1 MILRNL
7 FRRKARTLLSTFG
20 IAVGVAA
27 VVALGALA
35 EGFMAAY
42 GAMGGGSG
50 ADVLVMQD
58 EALDIVFSAVD
69 QSLREPLAGMSG
81 VEQIAEM
88 VYTFAATDS
97 APYFIVY
104 GYEPDGFAIEHFQ
117 IVEGEPLSDERG
129 GGRQRPPLLLGKA
142 AAEDLDKTV
151 GETFRLYET
160 VYQIVGL
167 YETGEPFEDGSAVVG
182 IEQAQE
188 ISGKPRQVNA
198 FLLKVRSDTDVELLK
213 ARIEQRYEDVT
224 ATAAADLEQEQEALQ
239 YVSVFTWV
247 VSLVAVLIGGVGV
260 MNTMLMS
267 VYERTR
273 EFGVLR
279 AIGWRPGQL
288 LSMVMG
294 ESLVLSLLGGVVGTL
309 LGIGAVRAVENVPTV
324 SSVIPSTFSFNL
336 YAQGM
341 GVALGLGLIG
351 GALPAW
357 QASRMLPAEAMRVEG
372 GASAHASRHVRSAAM
387 RDVMRQPVRTLLT
400 VIGIGIAMLSIVLL
414 GAMGEGLTIQMH
426 GMMGGLGAHMMG
438 IETDASID
446 LSTIDEGDVRR
457 IAAMPGVRAAEG
469 FLTGYAMVGDL
480 PFFIVFGYQPRGLS
494 IQEFRIVEGE
504 PLTTNRQIL
513 LGRVA
518 SENLG
523 LGVGQTLRILNK
535 AFKIVGIY
543 ETGVAFQDG
552 GSVMTLRDAQSLFG
566 QPHKVSFMSVWLDDP
581 DRGQAIRDEVSAR
594 FPDVSLSMA
603 SDFAEDLN
611 DLQMM
616 EASTWG
622 ISAMALVVG
631 GLGMTN
637 TMVMS
642 VWERTREI
650 GVLRALGWRRWR
662 VLWMIVRESVALS
675 LLGSVTGVVLGVILG
690 ELLNL
695 LPFLQGFLKLTYTP
709 KLFAQA
715 LGTAFVLGVV
725 GGIYPAWRA
734 AQLQPVEALR
744 YE

>member
-1 MILRNL
+1 MVFKNL
-7 FRRKARTLLSTFG
+7 FRRKARTLLSVFG

-35 EGFMAAY
+35 EGFIAAY
-42 GAMGGGSG
+42 GALGGGSG
-50 ADVLVMQD
+50 ADILVMQD
-58 EALDIVFSAVD
+58 DALDIVFSAVD
-69 QSLREPLAGMSG
+69 QSLREDLASMPG

-117 IVEGEPLSDERG
+117 IVEGEPLSAERG

-142 AAEDLDKTV
+142 AAEDLDKAV
-151 GETFRLYET
+151 GETLRLYET
-160 VYQIVGL
+160 VYQIAGI
-167 YETGEPFEDGSAVVG
+167 YETGEPFEDGSAVVTV
-182 IEQAQE
+182 EQAQE
-188 ISGKPRQVNA
+188 ISGHPRQVNA
-198 FLLKVRSDTDVELLK
+198 FLLKIRDDVDVDLLRS
-213 ARIEQRYEDVT
+213 RIEQRFDDVT
-224 ATAAADLEQEQEALQ
+224 ATTAADLEQEQEMLQ
-239 YVSVFTWV
+239 YVSVFTWS
-247 VSLVAVLIGGVGV
+247 VSFVAVLIGGVGV

-279 AIGWRPGQL
+279 AIGWRPWQL

-294 ESLVLSLLGGVVGTL
+294 ESLVLSLLGGVIGTL
-309 LGIGAVRAVENVPTV
+309 LGIGAVRAVEHVPTV
-324 SSVIPSTFSFNL
+324 NTVIPSTFSLSL
-336 YAQGM
+336 YAQGI
-341 GVALGLGLIG
+341 GVALGLGLVG

-357 QASRMLPAEAMRVEG
+357 RASRMLPAEAMRVEG
-372 GASAHASRHVRSAAM
+372 GVSAHAPRHVRSAAM

-400 VIGIGIAMLSIVLL
+400 VIGIGAAMLAIVLL
-414 GAMGEGLTIQMH
+414 GAMGEGLTIQMN
-426 GMMGGLGAHMMG
+426 GMMGGSGAQLLG

-446 LSTIDEGDVRR
+446 LSTIDEGTVRR
-457 IAAMPGVRAAEG
+457 IAALPGVRAAEG
-469 FLTGYAMVGDL
+469 FLTGYTVVGDL
-480 PFFIVFGYQPRGLS
+480 PFFIVYGYQPRGLS
-494 IQEFRIVEGE
+494 IQEFRIVEGK
-504 PLTTNRQIL
+504 PLTTNREIL

-518 SENLG
+518 AENLE

-543 ETGVAFQDG
+543 ETGTAFQDG

-581 DRGQAIRDEVSAR
+581 TQAQAIRDEVTVR
-594 FPDVSLSMA
+594 FPDVSLSLA
-603 SDFAEDLN
+603 SDFTENLN

-616 EASTWG
+616 DASTWG
-622 ISAMALVVG
+622 ISAMALIVG

-662 VLWMIVRESVALS
+662 VLWMIIRESVTLS

-695 LPFLQGFLKLTYTP
+695 LPFLRGFMRLTYTP
-709 KLFAQA
+709 DLFAQA
-715 LGTAFVLGVV
+715 LGTALVLGAV